1 MQNQQGFTLIE
12 LMIVVAIIAI
22 LAAIAISQYQDYVI
36 RSQVSEA
43 AALGESLKI
52 AIAEFNNQNGRFAI
66 GGNVSYGAVLPTS
79 IVGSYVGSVGI
90 DSRSR
95 ITAHFAIPPAG
106 KANPK
111 LNAQFLVFSPVTHTG
126 SIEWSCNPS
135 NLLLRK
141 WVPLICRH

>member
-1 MQNQQGFTLIE
+1 MQNQNGFTLIE

-22 LAAIAISQYQDYVI
+22 LAAIAIGQYQDYVI

-43 AALGESLKI
+43 ATLAESLKT
-52 AIAEFNNQNGRFAI
+52 AIAEYHNFHGRFAN
-66 GGNVSYGAVLPTS
+66 GGNVSYGMVLPAS
-79 IVGSYVGSVGI
+79 IVGSYVGSVSINGA
-90 DSRSR
+90 R
-95 ITAHFAIPPAG
+95 ITAHFAVPPAG

-126 SIEWSCNPS
+126 SLEWSCNPS

-141 WVPLICRH
+141 WVPPICRHG